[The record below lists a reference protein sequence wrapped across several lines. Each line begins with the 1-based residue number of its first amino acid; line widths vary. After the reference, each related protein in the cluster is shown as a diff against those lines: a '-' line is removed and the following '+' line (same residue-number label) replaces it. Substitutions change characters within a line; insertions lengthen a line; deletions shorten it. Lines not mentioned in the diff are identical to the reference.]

1 MNKRQ
6 LKFYWV
12 VLHEWLDREQTQF
25 PPDTVKE
32 LKQETKSMSD
42 HLQNCQ
48 CRPIEVIVCDKTI
61 PEIKK
66 QAILLESNK
75 HPDGGGFAFYR
86 QYCFAIG
93 ETYPSELLNWEE
105 NDDLPAPDADDESD
119 LTLMMNRIE
128 TPPMKG
134 GRYGLATG
142 KEYEIKVEE
151 LHVVEK
157 TYFIEAR
164 TKSDAIKRARAS
176 DWDDALADEPTG
188 EIRRAIIKSC
198 VTFRTFNS

>member
-48 CRPIEVIVCDKTI
+48 CIAGLIVCDKTI

-93 ETYPSELLNWEE
+93 ELENWE
-105 NDDLPAPDADDESD
+105 DDLPAPDAD
-119 LTLMMNRIE
+119 
-128 TPPMKG
+128 
-134 GRYGLATG
+134 
-142 KEYEIKVEE
+142 EYE
-151 LHVVEK
+151 
-157 TYFIEAR
+157 YG
-164 TKSDAIKRARAS
+164 
-176 DWDDALADEPTG
+176 TG
-188 EIRRAIIKSC
+188 S
-198 VTFRTFNS
+198 